1 MLLHIPLGR
10 RWTEESGVA
19 SSVVKLRP
27 DTYARV
33 RRLAQERNASMQEV
47 IARGIDALERQ
58 EFARGFQDDFA
69 ALHDD
74 AKAWK
79 AVSDEREI
87 WDSSLDDGLDP

>member
-1 MLLHIPLGR
+1 M
-10 RWTEESGVA
+10 A

-27 DTYARV
+27 DTYERV
-33 RRLAQERNASMQEV
+33 RRLAQARNASMQEV

-58 EFARGFQDDFA
+58 EFARGFQEDFA

-79 AVSDEREI
+79 AEHDEREV
-87 WDSSLDDGLDP
+87 WDSSLDDGLNP